1 MSLGQFRTPQGVNEC
16 SRGWSPPRR
25 TEPPVHELRVPAPK
39 GRTNFLSLASKEIHH
54 QPRIK
59 ILATRMKMPFEVAE
73 NGTAIGGA
81 AGVGKATT
89 RSVVTSFMMILISD
103 YFLSRFML

>member
-1 MSLGQFRTPQGVNEC
+1 
-16 SRGWSPPRR
+16 
-25 TEPPVHELRVPAPK
+25 
-39 GRTNFLSLASKEIHH
+39 
-54 QPRIK
+54 
-59 ILATRMKMPFEVAE
+59 MPFEVAE